1 MPCVAANEEKGKKKR
16 KQYIRV
22 PPIKD
27 LYRLNEEVFLSVPCT
42 MGENNIT
49 EPIQNLDKVHGG
61 AGGGRG
67 ECRNTLGNSERV
79 QALKFLKATILKLL
93 KKRE

>member
-16 KQYIRV
+16 KQYIRF

-27 LYRLNEEVFLSVPCT
+27 LYRINEEVFLSVPCT

-61 AGGGRG
+61 AGYIPGFGSR
-67 ECRNTLGNSERV
+67 
-79 QALKFLKATILKLL
+79 
-93 KKRE
+93 